1 VATIVNLNRLRKHR
15 ERAEAERRAAE
26 HRARFGRTKEERKR
40 DLWEGAR
47 AKRDLDDRRL
57 E

>member
-1 VATIVNLNRLRKHR
+1 MATIVNLNRLRKHR

>member
-1 VATIVNLNRLRKHR
+1 MATIVNLNRLRKQR

-26 HRARFGRTKEERKR
+26 HRARFGRTKEERSR
-40 DLWEGAR
+40 DLWEGTR
-47 AKRDLDDRRL
+47 AKKDLDDKRL